1 MSESFIGLK
10 WRMQDNKNCDT
21 GHRRSDMDDLT

>member
-1 MSESFIGLK
+1 MSQSFIGLK

-21 GHRRSDMDDLT
+21 GHRRSDMTI